1 MLDMSSRA
9 IDSQNWR
16 PCSPLSSPPVP
27 LILSMSPWVVTS
39 RGSSSSR
46 RSGLNSD
53 RRKRMSKCEPL
64 SSLFDDLDPESSPL
78 MKNLERK
85 SKCGERM
92 TEEDFLDP
100 FPVFKRKIEKEF
112 DEITE
117 QFRRLSIENPESEDP
132 ELFSDEERVDHK
144 RTIITK
150 TITNKGVSDDDEAK
164 EMEIRN
170 SEHKLKKLKDF
181 RNYLITKT
189 LFLLTVE
196 SINILV

>member
-9 IDSQNWR
+9 VDSQNWR
-16 PCSPLSSPPVP
+16 PCSPLSPPVP

-53 RRKRMSKCEPL
+53 RHRRMSKCEPL

-117 QFRRLSIENPESEDP
+117 QFRRLSIENPKTEDP
-132 ELFSDEERVDHK
+132 ELFSDEEKVDYNM
-144 RTIITK
+144 TAINQ
-150 TITNKGVSDDDEAK
+150 TITIEGAIHKHETQEMKK
-164 EMEIRN
+164 EN
-170 SEHKLKKLKDF
+170 SEPKVTKFKDI

>member
-16 PCSPLSSPPVP
+16 PCSPLSPPVP

-46 RSGLNSD
+46 RSGLNSV
-53 RRKRMSKCEPL
+53 RHKRMSKCEPL

-85 SKCGERM
+85 SRCGERM

-117 QFRRLSIENPESEDP
+117 QFRRLSIENPENEDP
-132 ELFSDEERVDHK
+132 ELFSDEEKVDYNTVCFSTCDIFDLPVR
-144 RTIITK
+144 RTK
-150 TITNKGVSDDDEAK
+150 F
-164 EMEIRN
+164 
-170 SEHKLKKLKDF
+170 HQ
-181 RNYLITKT
+181 
-189 LFLLTVE
+189 
-196 SINILV
+196 ILVIYDSFCS

>member
-16 PCSPLSSPPVP
+16 PCSPLSPPVP

-53 RRKRMSKCEPL
+53 RHKRMSKCEPI

-85 SKCGERM
+85 SKCGEKM

-117 QFRRLSIENPESEDP
+117 QFRRLSIENPETEDP
-132 ELFSDEERVDHK
+132 ELFSDEEKVDYNMS
-144 RTIITK
+144 IITQ
-150 TITNKGVSDDDEAK
+150 TITNEVVIDKHETQ
-164 EMEIRN
+164 EMEREN
-170 SEHKLKKLKDF
+170 CEPKLTKFKNI